1 VRRRNAFTLIELLV
15 VIAII
20 AVLIALLLPAV
31 QAARE
36 AARRAQCINNLKQLG
51 LAAHNYLSTNTV
63 FPAQSL
69 ANRGD
74 CTGCWSVSWGDLIL
88 NQIEG
93 GAMYNALNFSLE
105 MTNGANTTVGYSYIA
120 TYLCPSESTKA
131 RPGDPWA
138 PGNYAAN
145 VGGPG
150 TIKQWTGTIVPGKNP
165 WYNNS
170 NNAGGIGTE
179 SITDGT
185 SNTAMFSEH
194 LIGLG
199 DGTNNGPFLLRSD
212 SQAKR
217 ALFTLSITLTP
228 DDSVNGIAN
237 AMKFAALCASIP
249 GATKSNGARNVG
261 VHWNLGYAYAI
272 PNNAYTHINA
282 PNNPRCTYSNSED
295 AGSGNWWCG
304 TLCSAAP
311 TSNHP
316 GGVNIAFADG
326 SVKFIK
332 DTIGQQPWW
341 GLGTRNGGEVLSSD
355 SY

>member
-1 VRRRNAFTLIELLV
+1 MRRRGFTLIELLV

-31 QAARE
+31 QSARE
-36 AARRAQCINNLKQLG
+36 AARRAQCVNNLKQLG
-51 LAAHNYLSTNTV
+51 LAAHNYLSTHTV

-69 ANRGD
+69 ANRAD
-74 CTGCWSVSWGDLIL
+74 ATGSWSVSWGDLIL

-93 GAMYNALNFSLE
+93 GSMYNSLNFSLE
-105 MTNGANTTVGYSYIA
+105 MTNGANTTVGFSYVG

-138 PGNYAAN
+138 PHNYAAN

-170 NNAGGIGTE
+170 NNAGGIGVE
-179 SITDGT
+179 SILDGT

-194 LIGLG
+194 LIGIG
-199 DGTNNGPFLLRSD
+199 DGTNNGPFVLRND
-212 SQAKR
+212 SLAKR
-217 ALFTLSITLTP
+217 AMFIMAITLKP
-228 DDSVNGIAN
+228 DDTVNGAAN
-237 AMKFAALCASIP
+237 ALKFAQMCQNIP
-249 GATKSNGARNVG
+249 GSTKSQGTRNVG
-261 VHWNLGYAYAI
+261 THWNLGYAYAI
-272 PNNAYTHINA
+272 PNNAYNHVNG
-282 PNNPRCTYSNSED
+282 PNNPRCTYTNSED
-295 AGSGNWWCG
+295 TNWWCG

-316 GGVNIAFADG
+316 GGVNVGFGDG

-332 DTIGQQPWW
+332 DTVAMQTWW
-341 GLGTRNGGEVLSSD
+341 ALGTRSGGEVISSD
-355 SY
+355 AY